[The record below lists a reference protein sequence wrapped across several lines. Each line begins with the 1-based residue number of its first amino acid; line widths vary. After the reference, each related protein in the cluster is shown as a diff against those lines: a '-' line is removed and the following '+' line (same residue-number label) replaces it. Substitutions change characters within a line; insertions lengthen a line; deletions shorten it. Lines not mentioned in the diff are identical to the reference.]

1 MIRVNQLEPEL
12 LLKCYKAGV
21 FPMANSRDDKE
32 IFFVDP
38 EKRGIIPLNG
48 LHISKSLKKFI
59 KKMDYKITINK
70 AFNEVIKKC
79 AEPSY
84 SRGETWI
91 SHDIERMYCEL
102 HYYGNAHSIEVWE
115 SNNLVGGV
123 YGLAIGGAFFGESM
137 FSEEKN
143 ASKVALVKLVE
154 QLAMK
159 NFILLDTQFLTK
171 HLQSMGGIEI
181 QRKEYHELLNNALNI
196 STEFI

>member
-1 MIRVNQLEPEL
+1 VIRVNQLEPEL

-59 KKMDYKITINK
+59 KKMNYKITINK
-70 AFNEVIKKC
+70 AFNKVIKKC

>member
-59 KKMDYKITINK
+59 KKMNYKITINK

-115 SNNLVGGV
+115 SKNLVGGV

>member
-59 KKMDYKITINK
+59 KKMNYKITINK
-70 AFNEVIKKC
+70 SFNEVIKKC

-102 HYYGNAHSIEVWE
+102 HCYGNAHSIEVWE

>member
-59 KKMDYKITINK
+59 KKMNYKITINK
-70 AFNEVIKKC
+70 AFNKVIKKC

-181 QRKEYHELLNNALNI
+181 QRKEYHKLLNNALNI

>member
-1 MIRVNQLEPEL
+1 VIRVNQLEPEL

-59 KKMDYKITINK
+59 KKMNYKITINK

>member
-59 KKMDYKITINK
+59 KKMNYKITINK
-70 AFNEVIKKC
+70 AFNKVIKKC

>member
-1 MIRVNQLEPEL
+1 
-12 LLKCYKAGV
+12 
-21 FPMANSRDDKE
+21 
-32 IFFVDP
+32 
-38 EKRGIIPLNG
+38 
-48 LHISKSLKKFI
+48 
-59 KKMDYKITINK
+59 
-70 AFNEVIKKC
+70 
-79 AEPSY
+79 
-84 SRGETWI
+84 
-91 SHDIERMYCEL
+91 
-102 HYYGNAHSIEVWE
+102 
-115 SNNLVGGV
+115 
-123 YGLAIGGAFFGESM
+123 M

>member
-1 MIRVNQLEPEL
+1 VIRVNQLEPEL

-59 KKMDYKITINK
+59 KKMNYKITINK

-115 SNNLVGGV
+115 SKNLVGGV

>member
-59 KKMDYKITINK
+59 KKMNYKITINK

>member
-59 KKMDYKITINK
+59 KKMNYKITINK

-159 NFILLDTQFLTK
+159 NFILLN
-171 HLQSMGGIEI
+171 H
-181 QRKEYHELLNNALNI
+181 
-196 STEFI
+196 

>member
-1 MIRVNQLEPEL
+1 VIRVNQLEPEL

-59 KKMDYKITINK
+59 KKMNYKITINK

-181 QRKEYHELLNNALNI
+181 QRKEYHKLLNNALNI

>member
-59 KKMDYKITINK
+59 KKMNYKITINK

-181 QRKEYHELLNNALNI
+181 QRKEYHKLLNNALNI

>member
-59 KKMDYKITINK
+59 KKMNYKITINK

-115 SNNLVGGV
+115 SKNLVGGV

-181 QRKEYHELLNNALNI
+181 QRKEYHKLLNNALNI